1 METIRKSDHKNYLPS
16 YLFSTEEIIEKYIL
30 SNQKN
35 IFEKFA
41 EKIARDSKKDGE
53 RGRKFLENQWI
64 KASSTCKRIA
74 LLSTKQEWEADTQLV
89 EEIINM
95 DYQSVAD
102 FFEKLAKYYEQ
113 NNPINQELI
122 TVAELFKSMWKV
134 SEKHTNI
141 INRELLNTL
150 NKEF

>member
-1 METIRKSDHKNYLPS
+1 METIEKSNHKNYLPS
-16 YLFSTEEIIEKYIL
+16 YPFSTEEIIEKYIL
-30 SNQKN
+30 SNQKI

-41 EKIARDSKKDGE
+41 EKIAKDAKKDGE
-53 RGRKFLENQWI
+53 RWRKFLENQWI
-64 KASSTCKRIA
+64 KASSTCKRIS
-74 LLSTKQEWEADTQLV
+74 LLSDAQNWRVEQELV

-102 FFEKLAKYYEQ
+102 FFGKLAKYYEP

-122 TVAELFKSMWKV
+122 TITELFKSMWKV